1 MLLPA
6 HSSAGRCSTEP
17 RVRRA
22 SGAANADET
31 GSLGRL
37 RKSPF
42 IHRKKSLPGLRQKN
56 ACKWSYFTGSV
67 GIRIC
72 RDVFQKAR
80 PAETSSQTLFPC
92 KWARA
97 DARTR
102 TGDPF
107 ITRMDE

>member
-1 MLLPA
+1 MLPPA
-6 HSSAGRCSTEP
+6 HSRARPCSTEQ

-22 SGAANADET
+22 GGAANADET

-80 PAETSSQTLFPC
+80 LQRHRAKRFSPANRLEPTPGLEPGTP
-92 KWARA
+92 
-97 DARTR
+97 
-102 TGDPF
+102 
-107 ITRMDE
+107 